1 LTKTDPFLSLI
12 PCLFYLFYPGSSDS
26 VLVSAYGVLFG
37 WLCFAIE
44 STTFIFGSRPRFF
57 CYMTEKKSIS
67 ALVTGGEASAGP
79 PLGPAL
85 GPMGINVL
93 QVVNSIND
101 KTKDF
106 SGMKVPVKVEVD
118 PDTKKFTVEVGVPPT
133 AALINKEAGV
143 AKGSGAAG
151 TAVAGNIGVESAIK
165 IAKIKIDSSYA
176 KDIEGAVKEVIGT
189 CLSLGMQ
196 VENKP
201 AKEVYDDIKAGK
213 YDEAMQKV

>member
-1 LTKTDPFLSLI
+1 MTTDRFARTCLTISL
-12 PCLFYLFYPGSSDS
+12 
-26 VLVSAYGVLFG
+26 GVVIIVAVVHIYI
-37 WLCFAIE
+37 WIA
-44 STTFIFGSRPRFF
+44 PFF
-57 CYMTEKKSIS
+57 CYMTDKKSIS
-67 ALVTGGEASAGP
+67 SLVTGGEASAGP

-85 GPMGINVL
+85 GPMGVNVL
-93 QVVNSIND
+93 QVVNTIND

-143 AKGSGAAG
+143 SKGSGNAG
-151 TAVAGNIGVESAIK
+151 TTFAGNIGIESAVK
-165 IAKIKIDSSYA
+165 IAKMKIDSSYA
-176 KDIEGAVKEVIGT
+176 KDISGALKEVIGT

-201 AKEVYDDIKAGK
+201 AKEVYVDINAGK

>member
-1 LTKTDPFLSLI
+1 
-12 PCLFYLFYPGSSDS
+12 
-26 VLVSAYGVLFG
+26 
-37 WLCFAIE
+37 
-44 STTFIFGSRPRFF
+44 
-57 CYMTEKKSIS
+57 MTESKSIS

-93 QVVNSIND
+93 QVVNTIND

-143 AKGSGAAG
+143 GKGSGAAG
-151 TAVAGNIGVESAIK
+151 TAVAGNIDIESAIK
-165 IAKIKIDSSYA
+165 IAKMKIDSSYA
-176 KDIEGAVKEVIGT
+176 RDIKGALKEVIGT
-189 CLSLGMQ
+189 CLSSGIQ

-201 AKEVYDDIKAGK
+201 AKEVYEDIKTGK
-213 YDEAMQKV
+213 YNEALQKV

>member
-1 LTKTDPFLSLI
+1 
-12 PCLFYLFYPGSSDS
+12 
-26 VLVSAYGVLFG
+26 
-37 WLCFAIE
+37 
-44 STTFIFGSRPRFF
+44 
-57 CYMTEKKSIS
+57 MTENKSIS

-93 QVVNSIND
+93 QVVNTIND

-118 PDTKKFTVEVGVPPT
+118 PNTKRFTVEVGVPPT

-143 AKGSGAAG
+143 GKGSGAAG
-151 TAVAGNIGVESAIK
+151 TAVAGNIDIESAIK
-165 IAKIKIDSSYA
+165 IAKMKIGSSYA
-176 KDIEGAVKEVIGT
+176 KDIKGATKEVIGT

-196 VENKP
+196 VESKP

-213 YDEAMQKV
+213 YDEALQKV